1 MKLLAIDI
9 GASGG
14 KAAVGEFSSGALSIT
29 EVRRF
34 PNSMIE
40 IHGRL
45 HWDILRL
52 YDEVLK
58 CIAAAPDAQSVGI
71 DTWGVDYGYIG
82 HDGDLMGLPFA
93 YRDSRT
99 EHSIPV
105 VHDRISQEELY
116 SITGIQFLPFN
127 TVYQL
132 MDDLLSR
139 PWLVDNSK
147 CILMMPELLGY
158 LLTGQEFAEYS
169 NASTTGILDV
179 RTRKWSGEVLN
190 RIGYPYERMPEII
203 DAGELKTAL
212 NDRIKSETGSKAD
225 FVAVGCHD
233 TASAVA
239 SIPASGDNWAYI
251 SCGTWSLVGMELPEP
266 ITSDAARN
274 VNFTN
279 EGGVNGTIRFLTN
292 VTGLWLLEELRR
304 MWALNGEV
312 VDYSTIISEAEKAP
326 AFRSI
331 VNPDHPSFIA
341 PDDMRAAIRA
351 FCRKSGQTVP
361 NGVGPFSRCVFE
373 SLALA
378 YRKRIAQLSEISGR
392 KIERIHMVGGGSRNE
407 MLCRMTADAC
417 GIPVT
422 AGPVEATM
430 TGNLMMQGIAHGLIG
445 SVLEGREIVA
455 RSVKPV
461 EYHPARIEL
470 WDNAAENFQDLLSA
484 QTE

>member
-1 MKLLAIDI
+1 
-9 GASGG
+9 
-14 KAAVGEFSSGALSIT
+14 
-29 EVRRF
+29 
-34 PNSMIE
+34 
-40 IHGRL
+40 
-45 HWDILRL
+45 
-52 YDEVLK
+52 
-58 CIAAAPDAQSVGI
+58 
-71 DTWGVDYGYIG
+71 
-82 HDGDLMGLPFA
+82 
-93 YRDSRT
+93 
-99 EHSIPV
+99 
-105 VHDRISQEELY
+105 
-116 SITGIQFLPFN
+116 
-127 TVYQL
+127 

-139 PWLVDNSK
+139 PWLIDNSK
-147 CILMMPELLGY
+147 FILMMPELLGY

-169 NASTTGILDV
+169 NASTTGLMDV
-179 RTRKWSGEVLN
+179 RTRKWSGDVLN
-190 RIGYPYERMPEII
+190 RIGFPYERMPEII
-203 DAGELKTAL
+203 DACELKAGL
-212 NDRIKSETGSKAD
+212 NDRIKSQTGSKAE
-225 FVAVGCHD
+225 FVAVACHD

-239 SIPASGDNWAYI
+239 SIPASGENWAYI

-266 ITSDAARN
+266 ITGDAARDA
-274 VNFTN
+274 NFTN
-279 EGGVNGTIRFLTN
+279 EGGVGGTIRFLTN

-304 MWALNGEV
+304 MWALNGEE
-312 VDYSTIISEAEKAP
+312 VDYATIIAEAEKAP
-326 AFRSI
+326 AFKSI

-351 FCRKSGQTVP
+351 YCRKAGQTVP
-361 NGVGPFSRCVFE
+361 NGIGPFSRCVFE

-378 YRKRIAQLSEISGR
+378 YRKRIAQLSEITGR

-445 SVLEGREIVA
+445 SVTERREIVA
-455 RSVKPV
+455 RSINPI